1 MTLLS
6 ISQVSSSFPGC
17 VRSVSLNGA
26 MLDLSKPASQHDV
39 TSCFTND
46 QTGSYFNGSGY
57 AVLRKSNIKTGNK
70 FIF

>member
-57 AVLRKSNIKTGNK
+57 AILRE
-70 FIF
+70 